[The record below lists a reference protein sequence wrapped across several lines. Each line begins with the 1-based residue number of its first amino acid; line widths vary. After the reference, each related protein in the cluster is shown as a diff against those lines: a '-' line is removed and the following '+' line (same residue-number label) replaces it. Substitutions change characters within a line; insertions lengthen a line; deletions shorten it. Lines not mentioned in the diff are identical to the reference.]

1 MKKVLLTV
9 SVTVL
14 LMLAAAY
21 PAPADLSLD
30 VAPAKYEV
38 QVSPGTLQTFPITVR
53 NTGDTSLHVQ
63 ASLSDFAVA
72 PGGGY
77 IFSKPGHNR
86 YSLAKWA
93 SINPR
98 EFDVAP
104 NSFQQVR
111 FTLSVPQGISGEYSG
126 IVFFQTRP
134 QRHAGSGL
142 AFSERI
148 ASKVYAYT
156 ANSLHVDGAIDS
168 MTEKP
173 IGGGEKFSVGFKN
186 TGNAH
191 LYLNGRIDIHRGS
204 QVVAT
209 VPLPQEELVERG
221 GRRLFVLDAAK
232 LSPGSYSAT
241 ALIDYGGPSLAGGQ
255 MTFTVR

>member
-9 SVTVL
+9 SVTAL

-72 PGGGY
+72 PGGDY
-77 IFSKPGHNR
+77 VFSKPGQNR

-104 NSFQQVR
+104 NSFQLIR
-111 FTLSVPQGISGEYSG
+111 FTLSVPHGVAGEYSG

-134 QRHAGSGL
+134 QRHAGPGL

-148 ASKVYAYT
+148 ASKIYAYT
-156 ANSLHVDGAIDS
+156 PNSLHVDGSIDNV
-168 MTEKP
+168 TEKP
-173 IGGGEKFSVGFKN
+173 LGVGERFSVGFKN

-204 QVVAT
+204 EFVAT
-209 VPLPQEELVERG
+209 VALPQQMLVERG
-221 GRRLFVLDAAK
+221 GRRLIQTLGPK

-255 MTFTVR
+255 MNFTVH